1 MNETIPSILSGKKA
15 FCLIQKQ
22 DSEEILVL
30 LGTAGKFDY
39 LKDIPRKKGTIGDER
54 QYDTISIVPFCQIKE
69 RGFEVHD
76 QGEKI
81 RTIEIEDQLTVF
93 SRDLLRLLPCEPIEL
108 NGGLVYDTT
117 EDEYGEI
124 IRKIVSDEI
133 GEGEGAN
140 FVIPR
145 SGRGALQVSPSPR
158 PAASFQRWCVKITA
172 PTGNSSFTIP
182 PFFHWLDAGT
192 APAGGKKTGED
203 EPHQRHF
210 QKRYCLRMPVSF

>member
-1 MNETIPSILSGKKA
+1 MNETIPSILSGRKA

-22 DSEEILVL
+22 DSEEILIL
-30 LGTAGKFDY
+30 LGTASQFDY
-39 LKDIPRKKGTIGDER
+39 LQDIPRKYGPTGDKR

-81 RTIEIEDQLTVF
+81 RTIQIEEQLTVF
-93 SRDLLRLLPCEPIEL
+93 GRDLLRQLPCAPIEL

-117 EDEYGEI
+117 EDEYGKI
-124 IRKIVSDEI
+124 ISKIVSDEI

-145 SGRGALQVSPSPR
+145 SGRGS
-158 PAASFQRWCVKITA
+158 I
-172 PTGNSSFTIP
+172 
-182 PFFHWLDAGT
+182 AGFS
-192 APAGGKKTGED
+192 
-203 EPHQRHF
+203 R
-210 QKRYCLRMPVSF
+210 CLGL